1 VYGGQA
7 VRKWHRRMGA
17 SRTTGQVSTKVNCE
31 KLGQSGKRSAAVPGQ
46 DGRGSY
52 PEYIFGPPGEM
63 LGLLSPLVTAVS
75 CCANPFCSLG
85 GSLPT
90 ARKGSDDLLA
100 KSAAF
105 SGFEPRDERI
115 CERREFSV
123 LCVGRYKTEIDAE
136 TSLSERSGERSLN
149 N

>member
-1 VYGGQA
+1 
-7 VRKWHRRMGA
+7 MGA
-17 SRTTGQVSTKVNCE
+17 SRTTRQVSTKVNCE
-31 KLGQSGKRSAAVPGQ
+31 TRDNLGQSGKRSAAVPGQ
-46 DGRGSY
+46 DGSGSC
-52 PEYIFGPPGEM
+52 PESISGSPGEM
-63 LGLLSPLVTAVS
+63 LGLLSPLVSAV
-75 CCANPFCSLG
+75 CCCVNPFCSRG

-90 ARKGSDDLLA
+90 ALKGSDHLLA
-100 KSAAF
+100 KSVAV

-123 LCVGRYKTEIDAE
+123 LYVGRYKTEIDAE